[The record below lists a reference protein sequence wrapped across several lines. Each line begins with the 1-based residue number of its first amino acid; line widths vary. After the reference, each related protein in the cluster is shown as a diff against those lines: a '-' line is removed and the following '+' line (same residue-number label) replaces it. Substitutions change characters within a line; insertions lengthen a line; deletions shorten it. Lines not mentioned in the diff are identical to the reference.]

1 MLSNP
6 ILENKYKCLAY
17 AGICLLLSATYS
29 LAFGLPQNESYRF
42 ILYDAVCYG
51 VSIIGMSF
59 LLWNVWTYSIL
70 KDENYYRNLLYFVL
84 GVIASI
90 CIVALET
97 GGCYFL
103 FPYRLEA
110 FYYSIPQR
118 FLVTILLY
126 WVYLL
131 HYSHS
136 TQSADAAE
144 SEELEEEKTIEETTC
159 TYIDRITARTGSKIT
174 IIPVNEIVYLKAE
187 DDYVSI
193 VTDKGHWLKEQ
204 TMKSFEAQ
212 LSPDTFIRLHR
223 SYIININKISKIERY
238 GQQQQVQLFNGEVIR
253 ISVRGYKLLK
263 DRLNL

>member
-1 MLSNP
+1 MLSSP

-17 AGICLLLSATYS
+17 AGICLLISAAYA
-29 LAFGLPQNESYRF
+29 LAFGLPQNESSRF
-42 ILYDAVCYG
+42 ILCDFLCYG
-51 VSIIGMSF
+51 LSIIGMSF

-70 KDENYYRNLLYFVL
+70 KEENYYRNLLYFVL
-84 GVIASI
+84 GVIASV
-90 CIVALET
+90 CIIALEVV
-97 GGCYFL
+97 GCYFL
-103 FPYRLEA
+103 FPLRLEA
-110 FYYSIPQR
+110 FYFSIPQR
-118 FLVTILLY
+118 LLVTILLY

-131 HYSHS
+131 YYSHS
-136 TQSADAAE
+136 TQSANAAE
-144 SEELEEEKTIEETTC
+144 SEEMEEEKTIEETTC
-159 TYIDRITARTGSKIT
+159 VYIDRITARTGSKIT
-174 IIPVNEIVYLKAE
+174 IIPVNEIIYLKAE

-212 LSPDTFIRLHR
+212 LSPDVFIRLHR

-238 GQQQQVQLFNGEVIR
+238 GQQQQVQLFNGEMIR